1 MILLVD
7 KISINIKV
15 VGLNVDHNFLIPRE
29 MSVHD
34 AVDLIVKALC
44 EEYPEVNNNML
55 DGHSLMQISSGR
67 MLNQSCSFKQ
77 LGIVQG
83 ERMILI

>member
-1 MILLVD
+1 MIGLVE

-15 VGLNVDHNFLIPRE
+15 VGLNVEHNFLIPQD
-29 MSVHD
+29 MCVSD
-34 AVDLIVKALC
+34 AVELIVKALC
-44 EEYPEVNNNML
+44 EEYPKVKNTSPT
-55 DGHSLMQISSGR
+55 GHALMQASSGKV
-67 MLNQSCSFKQ
+67 LNQSCSFKQ